1 MCSRRAGRA
10 WRRWTCRSAWLVD
23 ACHTVK
29 LKLSYPTRH
38 GRAPRRARLE
48 ALDVSWCRGIPEEAL
63 GRLVDA
69 CPALATLTL
78 FGCSQVGPLNPMFFF
93 FSSPMTYLRLGS
105 SPASLPADKRPAWKS
120 SSSI

>member
-93 FSSPMTYLRLGS
+93 FHHQ
-105 SPASLPADKRPAWKS
+105 
-120 SSSI
+120 